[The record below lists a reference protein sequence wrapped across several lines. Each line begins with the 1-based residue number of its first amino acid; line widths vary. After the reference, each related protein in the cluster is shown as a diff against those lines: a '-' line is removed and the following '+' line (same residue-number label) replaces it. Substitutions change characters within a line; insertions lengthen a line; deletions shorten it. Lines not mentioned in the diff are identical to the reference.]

1 MWHFLLELIFF
12 LNNNGM
18 MENCKDNSLITK
30 NGFKLK
36 PFWKPSSCPM
46 GNCFASKRFWVQ
58 TPFGQWNLRLPFL
71 KYGIINSEY
80 NTKFSQIFVFLK
92 KRYLWPNISHF
103 NIVLCLC
110 GFFVL
115 NKASATFFGEN
126 LFQNKKGIPWTIIC
140 TWTIVFIMIF
150 RFSYYV

>member
-1 MWHFLLELIFF
+1 
-12 LNNNGM
+12 
-18 MENCKDNSLITK
+18 
-30 NGFKLK
+30 
-36 PFWKPSSCPM
+36 M

-58 TPFGQWNLRLPFL
+58 TPFGQWNLQLPFL

-92 KRYLWPNISHF
+92 KGYLWPNISHF

-126 LFQNKKGIPWTIIC
+126 LFQNKKDIPWTIIC
-140 TWTIVFIMIF
+140 TWTIVFIMILDF
-150 RFSYYV
+150 LITYKNIVSVSSAKARYRSSLVYNYIIRV